1 MRPYAYELMRLRTL
15 RSTKVLAGL
24 SLVFC
29 LVVGFFA
36 RPFLGNEPTGED
48 WNRLFVIAVPTVVA
62 LCSAFIGVFAFGHE
76 FRYGTIRPTL
86 TALPHRVPLGVAKI
100 VVAAL
105 SSLVLALLG
114 NVVVFGLSWALAGSR
129 VNGSVL
135 SATTLRVVIG
145 TALYAMGFALFGA
158 GITAAFRNQVVAI
171 VLVIVM
177 PLIVEN
183 TLFAV
188 LVFINAFNSIEQVA
202 NYLPFSSGSAMYRI
216 GENVDLDLKPLSPVS
231 GGAVFFAWA
240 LVICALGL
248 WRFKRS
254 DA

>member
-1 MRPYAYELMRLRTL
+1 MKPYAYELMRLRTL

-62 LCSAFIGVFAFGHE
+62 LW
-76 FRYGTIRPTL
+76 YGTIRPTL

-114 NVVVFGLSWALAGSR
+114 NVVVFGLSWVLAGSR